1 MYKKQVCLHHCR
13 KFIGWEFLFNPTNS
27 TRIYYFGVGQL
38 GAQSRSYSFKREGVI
53 LKSITD
59 SFLIN
64 KYIFDLWI
72 GIVHNATEF
81 CVKEKKHSTA
91 FVLLTREVKSTR
103 PIHINFSLHTI
114 MTKFSPLL
122 KSLLFFF
129 IR

>member
-1 MYKKQVCLHHCR
+1 MYKKQVCLHRCR
-13 KFIGWEFLFNPTNS
+13 KFIVWEFLFNPTNS

-64 KYIFDLWI
+64 MYIFDLWI

-91 FVLLTREVKSTR
+91 FVLLTREVKSAR